1 MNCKFC
7 ESSETVKYGVRRGI
21 QYYKCKSC
29 ERTFADRDAPERGR
43 CSYQV
48 LGMALNMF
56 YEGSSL
62 GKIQR
67 QIQQI
72 YLEYFETSTIYRWV
86 VKYTKSALQML
97 DDKRARSGHTWVVD
111 ETVIKLD
118 SGLKLWFWDVIDE
131 KTRFLLGSHLS
142 PNRTIS
148 DVVLTLK
155 DARAN
160 ASRTPRFIITDS
172 MPAYPEGIERVFGA
186 ESHHLKIKGITHE
199 INTNLIERFHGTL
212 KDRTKIMRGLKN
224 SESAKLFLNGF
235 LVHYN
240 FFRPHMSLRDRTPAV
255 IAGIN
260 LPFRNWE
267 GLIRY
272 QC

>member
-7 ESSETVKYGVRRGI
+7 ESTSVVRYGVRRGI

-43 CSYQV
+43 CSYQI

-56 YEGSSL
+56 YEGQSL
-62 GKIQR
+62 LKIQR

-72 YLEYFETSTIYRWV
+72 YLEYFETSTIYRWI
-86 VKYTKSALQML
+86 VKYTKLASHVL
-97 DDKRARSGHTWVVD
+97 DDHEAKSGNTWVVD

-118 SGLKLWFWDVIDE
+118 SGVKLWFWDVIDE

-142 PNRTIS
+142 PSRTIY
-148 DVVLTLK
+148 DVMRTLK
-155 DARAN
+155 DAREN
-160 ASRTPRFIITDS
+160 ASRNPRFIITDS
-172 MPAYPEGIERVFGA
+172 MPAYPEGIERVFG
-186 ESHHLKIKGITHE
+186 SQSYHLKIKGITHE

-224 SESAKLFLNGF
+224 SKSAKLFLGGF
-235 LVHYN
+235 LIHYN
-240 FFRPHMSLRDRTPAV
+240 FFRPHMSLKDRTPAV
-255 IAGIN
+255 TAGIN

-267 GLIRY
+267 GLIRH